1 MSGTAEADRL
11 QRIREVAYD
20 LWEKEGR
27 PEGREHE
34 LWLRAEAMVDGGVE
48 SSDTVDRDSDASFPA
63 SDPPS
68 FTP

>member
-1 MSGTAEADRL
+1 MSGTSEEDRL
-11 QRIREVAYD
+11 QRIRQVAYD
-20 LWEKEGR
+20 MWEKEGC

-34 LWLRAEAMVDGGVE
+34 LWLRAEAMVDGGTE
-48 SSDTVDRDSDASFPA
+48 RPDTVDRDSDASFPA